1 MSEINWQKLEASARK
16 ALEKNK
22 AEIEQSER
30 GIPAGKKPARRKRR
44 KGKRFGAGY
53 GSAS

>member
-1 MSEINWQKLEASARK
+1 MTAMNWQRLEAAARK
-16 ALEKNK
+16 ALAKNA
-22 AEIEQSER
+22 AEIEQSDR
-30 GIPAGKKPARRKRR
+30 GIPAGKQTRQRKRR